1 MDRIQKQNH
10 QYEQQVNELKDRVD
24 ENNDSDN
31 MIEMMTRE
39 VVKKDEEI

>member
-1 MDRIQKQNH
+1 
-10 QYEQQVNELKDRVD
+10 VNELKDRVD

>member
-1 MDRIQKQNH
+1 
-10 QYEQQVNELKDRVD
+10 LKERVD